1 MSWKD
6 VIIANMNWTPYEEV
20 IRNLWNDLCGVIW
33 PEWWFS
39 EKDLS
44 LFKNTNIIDLWSNV
58 LRMETASIVLA
69 RLLKNM

>member
-1 MSWKD
+1 
-6 VIIANMNWTPYEEV
+6 MNGIWYSDITKNLSNEV
-20 IRNLWNDLCGVIW
+20 CWVIW

-39 EKDLS
+39 EKDLK
-44 LFKNTNIIDLWSNV
+44 LFNNANIVDLGRNV